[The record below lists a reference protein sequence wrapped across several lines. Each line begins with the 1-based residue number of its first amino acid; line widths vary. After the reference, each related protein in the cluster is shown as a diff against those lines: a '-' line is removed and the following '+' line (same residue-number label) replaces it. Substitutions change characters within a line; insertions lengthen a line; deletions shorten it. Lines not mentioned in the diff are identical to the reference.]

1 MEITK
6 EGINLES
13 GLSREWLVTNGL
25 GGFASSTIIGANTRK
40 YHGLFIAPLTPP
52 ARRYLIL
59 SKIDESIQ
67 IENNKYDL
75 YTNVGENYIS
85 QGYKFQEKF
94 EKDIFPTFI
103 YNVEDTEI
111 SKTVCMEQGKEYV
124 GVYYKIKNGGKR
136 AKLILAPIVNFR
148 DFHTMSTDHIFDLRQ
163 QINGTKAKLVID
175 GKSDFPVYMNLSDGR
190 YTEYYNNTF
199 RDMFYIEEQKRGFY
213 PKENHSVTGV
223 YDVDLAPNETKE
235 LHFICGFEENIEEIN
250 LKKLMEKEKRRV
262 NKIVKNSELLEN
274 TESDKTKKS
283 TKNSLDKKE
292 NAKKIVLKNLED
304 SKKQELIEDLIKASD
319 QFIVYRPSFRLHTI
333 IAGYPWFLDWGRDS
347 LISFEGLLL
356 KTKRFKLAKE
366 ILQTMVRDI
375 KYGLVPNGYSGFDN
389 RPLYN
394 SVDSSLLLFEQ
405 IHKYIEYTG
414 DYDFVKE
421 NFYEKLENVIESY
434 IKGIDVDNNN
444 IYLDDDFLIS
454 SGRPDTQN
462 TWMDAKTNG
471 IAATPR
477 NGKAVEIN
485 ALWYNS
491 LMIMIDLT
499 EKFEVEELKKA
510 KNFSKI
516 KNSKGNAKEK
526 EIKEV
531 EEKIK
536 KYKTLAKKCKK
547 SFEKEFYNEKKKC
560 LYDVVG
566 DGKVRPN
573 QLFALSLTYP
583 VIEQN
588 SEIAYDV
595 INAVEKE
602 LLNNYGLK
610 SLAKGEPNYVEIYE
624 GDSFKRDMSY
634 HQGITWTWLLG
645 LYFDSLKNMVK
656 SEKRKTYKAK
666 LEEKL
671 DKLKETTVK
680 TFEKEINDRGCVGS
694 IAEIYDSVKPYAPK
708 GTIAQAWSVAEI
720 LRIVTE

>member
-13 GLSREWLVTNGL
+13 GLTREWLVTNGI

-59 SKIDESIQ
+59 SKLDESIQ
-67 IENNKYDL
+67 IEDNKYDL

-94 EKDIFPTFI
+94 QKDIFPSFI
-103 YNVEDTEI
+103 YKVEDVEI
-111 SKTVCMEQGKEYV
+111 TKTICMEQGKEFV
-124 GVYYKIKNGGKR
+124 GVYYKIKNGEKPS
-136 AKLILAPIVNFR
+136 KLTLAPIVNFR
-148 DFHTMSTDHIFDLRQ
+148 DFHTMSTDHIFNVRQ
-163 QINGTKAKLVID
+163 QIDGTKVKLVID
-175 GKSDFPVYMNLSDGR
+175 GRSDFPVYMNLSEGT

-199 RDMFYIEEQKRGFY
+199 KDMFYLEEQKRGFY

-223 YDVDLAPNETKE
+223 YEINIAPNETKE
-235 LHFICGFEENIEEIN
+235 LHFICGFQENIEEIN
-250 LKKLMEKEKRRV
+250 LKEIIKKETKRV
-262 NKIVKNSELLEN
+262 NQII
-274 TESDKTKKS
+274 KKS
-283 TKNSLDKKE
+283 TLVGKKT
-292 NAKKIVLKNLED
+292 
-304 SKKQELIEDLIKASD
+304 ELVEKLIKASD
-319 QFIVYRPSFRLHTI
+319 QFIVYRPSFSLHTI

-347 LISFEGLLL
+347 LISYEGLLL
-356 KTKRFKLAKE
+356 KTKRFDLAKE
-366 ILQTMVRDI
+366 ILLTMTRDI
-375 KYGLVPNGYSGFDN
+375 KFGLVPNGYSGFDN

-405 IHKYIEYTG
+405 IHKYLNYTN
-414 DYDFVKE
+414 DYKFVKE
-421 NFYEKLENVIESY
+421 NLYENLKDIIESY
-434 IKGIDVDNNN
+434 INGIDVDNNN
-444 IYLDDDFLIS
+444 IYLDKDFLIS

-491 LMIMIDLT
+491 LIIMANLI
-499 EKFEVEELKKA
+499 EKFEPKDL
-510 KNFSKI
+510 
-516 KNSKGNAKEK
+516 EK
-526 EIKEV
+526 T
-531 EEKIK
+531 K
-536 KYKTLAKKCKK
+536 KYRTLAKKCKK
-547 SFEKEFYNEKKKC
+547 SFEKEFYNEKRKC

-566 DGKVRPN
+566 DPKIRPN
-573 QLFALSLTYP
+573 QLFALSLAYP
-583 VIEQN
+583 VIEPN
-588 SEIAYDV
+588 SEIAYNIISV
-595 INAVEKE
+595 VEKK

-610 SLAKGEPNYVEIYE
+610 SLAKGEQNYVEIYE

-645 LYFDSLKNMVK
+645 LYFDSIKNMIK

-671 DKLKETTVK
+671 NKFIEKTNK
-680 TFEKEINDRGCVGS
+680 TFEKEIDDRGCVGS

-720 LRIVTE
+720 LRIVTD